1 MILVENGLKRS
12 SFLHTFL
19 VWVQLIPPN
28 EVHCLVCLQISDK
41 TRAHFSCDLVTANQK
56 HCREIRVN
64 LTIMIF
70 YRFS

>member
-41 TRAHFSCDLVTANQK
+41 TRTHFSCDFKSEALQRDQSELD
-56 HCREIRVN
+56 HYDFLSI
-64 LTIMIF
+64 
-70 YRFS
+70 